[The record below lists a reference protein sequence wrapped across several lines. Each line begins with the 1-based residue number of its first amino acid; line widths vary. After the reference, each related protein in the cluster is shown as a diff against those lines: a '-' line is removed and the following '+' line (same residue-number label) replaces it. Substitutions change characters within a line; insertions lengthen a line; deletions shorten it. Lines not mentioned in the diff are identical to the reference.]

1 MVCRNL
7 FVNSNFIIPYL
18 NYVVKIPQLFCLS
31 SLESFVLSIVF
42 TLFAIKEPPSPQT
55 SMSSLISQKLPLPSP
70 KVMLFYRCGVTWVIL
85 MSIYILQSIPKAF
98 KISILTWTLSTLLS
112 LRVFL
117 IFKFIIFKFLRISN
131 LSFCASLHWVDYETW

>member
-31 SLESFVLSIVF
+31 WLESFVLSIVF
-42 TLFAIKEPPSPQT
+42 TLLAIKEPPPRLPCPVSLVK
-55 SMSSLISQKLPLPSP
+55 SSPSP
-70 KVMLFYRCGVTWVIL
+70 PPKLMLFYRCGVTWVIL
-85 MSIYILQSIPKAF
+85 MSIYILQSIYRKLLKFQFWREHYLP
-98 KISILTWTLSTLLS
+98 TLLS

-117 IFKFIIFKFLRISN
+117 IFKFIIFEFLRISN
-131 LSFCASLHWVDYETW
+131 LSVCASLHWVDYET